1 MFFAG
6 SKSHAINLFISANVL
21 PRNMFYFETVFLLW
35 TTDLPI
41 LHLRTSVISSPIYP
55 IFIYITPTS
64 FPGSLFSPSLEREKG
79 REEERPWE
87 RGWHNTRFSNV
98 YNLYVNKSR
107 LRSIWLGN
115 SLSVFEAKL

>member
-6 SKSHAINLFISANVL
+6 SRSHAIPLFISANVL

-55 IFIYITPTS
+55 MFIYITPTS
-64 FPGSLFSPSLEREKG
+64 FPGSLLFPSLEREKPFNNKIYQFLFAVPG
-79 REEERPWE
+79 DEDD
-87 RGWHNTRFSNV
+87 
-98 YNLYVNKSR
+98 YVEVS
-107 LRSIWLGN
+107 
-115 SLSVFEAKL
+115 KLILNWNY